1 MIKHIVVFKVKDGL
15 TDAQKE
21 DVLNS
26 IRSLKDRVPGI
37 VDLQVG
43 ENFSERSQG
52 FTHALVVRFVD
63 RAALD
68 GYLPHPAHQ
77 DVVQNHFLPY
87 LDESTPRIVVDFEI

>member
-1 MIKHIVVFKVKDGL
+1 MIEHIVVFKVKDGL

-87 LDESTPRIVVDFEI
+87 LDENAPRIVVDFEI